1 MEASLE
7 ESMDS
12 DHASSPIS
20 KPDARASPPGVG
32 LNGNG
37 NGSGSGSQETPNN
50 GVAIAKEKPSE
61 GQWCVIRKTS
71 FDCETALLP

>member
-20 KPDARASPPGVG
+20 KPDARAE
-32 LNGNG
+32 
-37 NGSGSGSQETPNN
+37 ETPV
-50 GVAIAKEKPSE
+50 GKKCA
-61 GQWCVIRKTS
+61 TS
-71 FDCETALLP
+71 AALLGELRRHFQK